1 MNHDRTYRPV
11 PHAPAPRL
19 RDANCSMRQAPRR
32 SAGHAAT
39 HPVQPL
45 KGLPGTR
52 ATDVSYRALA
62 PGGAGFCYRICTGTS
77 EARPTAH
84 YSLLTANST
93 YTFSA
98 KERDSET
105 GLSYFGSRYY
115 SSDLSVWL
123 SVDPMSDKYPSLSP
137 YTYCADNPVKL
148 VDPNGEEVC
157 DGGDPSSKRLRRFY
171 DYFDKKIRAPLMK
184 MVEDGANNDDLEAAA
199 DYLCNKYQKR
209 LLRGYNRAVN
219 GMGRIEKINVEVFS
233 ETEEKIEIDSRP
245 DNQEMTVC
253 GEIPIGANVY
263 AVEIDFNPYGVE
275 NYATFTAA
283 NKVETGWINSPEGN
297 SFSYDLEVDGAGSI
311 TYCIQNR
318 LADKRHDNWSFS
330 VTMRSRRLDIRP
342 ELRISNCRS
351 RKKIVRKR

>member
-1 MNHDRTYRPV
+1 MTRPLPYRQRPMNPLLGIWDEPATV
-11 PHAPAPRL
+11 PGYCHAFP
-19 RDANCSMRQAPRR
+19 
-32 SAGHAAT
+32 
-39 HPVQPL
+39 
-45 KGLPGTR
+45 KGEINDG
-52 ATDVSYRALA
+52 S
-62 PGGAGFCYRICTGTS
+62 
-77 EARPTAH
+77 RPTAN
-84 YSLLTANST
+84 YSLLTANSLT
-93 YTFSA
+93 FTFSA

-115 SSDLSVWL
+115 SSDLSIWL

-184 MVEDGANNDDLEAAA
+184 MVEDGANDDDLEAAA

-209 LLRGYNRAVN
+209 LLKGYNRAVN

-233 ETEEKIEIDSRP
+233 ETEEKIEIESRP
-245 DNQEMTVC
+245 DNQEMIVC

-275 NYATFTAA
+275 NYATFIAA

-297 SFSYDLEVDGAGSI
+297 SFSYDLEVDGAGPM

-318 LADKRHDNWSFS
+318 LIDKRQDNWSFS
-330 VTMRSRRLDIRP
+330 VTMRSRRLVIRP

>member
-1 MNHDRTYRPV
+1 MTPSSTYRPASPV
-11 PHAPAPRL
+11 PAPRL
-19 RDANCSMRQAPRR
+19 RDADGSMRKAPHR
-32 SAGHAAT
+32 SAGYAAI
-39 HPVQPL
+39 HPVPPL

-62 PGGAGFCYRICTGTS
+62 PIGAGFCYRICTGTS
-77 EARPTAH
+77 ESRLTAH

-98 KERDSET
+98 KEKDPET

-115 SSDLSVWL
+115 SSDLSIWL

-137 YTYCADNPVKL
+137 YVYCADNPVKL

-157 DGGDPSSKRLRRFY
+157 DGGDPSSKRLRRFN
-171 DYFDKKIRAPLMK
+171 DYFDKKKRAPLMK

-209 LLRGYNRAVN
+209 LLKGYNRAVN

-233 ETEEKIEIDSRP
+233 ETEEKIEIESRP
-245 DNQEMTVC
+245 DNQEMIVC

-275 NYATFTAA
+275 NYATFIAA

-297 SFSYDLEVDGAGSI
+297 SFSYDLEVDGAGSM

-342 ELRISNCRS
+342 ELMISSCRS

>member
-1 MNHDRTYRPV
+1 MSRHQPYRPPLPQIPADPLRGNPCDSHDTQRCV
-11 PHAPAPRL
+11 P
-19 RDANCSMRQAPRR
+19 
-32 SAGHAAT
+32 
-39 HPVQPL
+39 PL
-45 KGLPGTR
+45 KGPHETR
-52 ATDVSYRALA
+52 AAFVSYRALA
-62 PGGAGFCYRICTGTS
+62 PGGAGFCCRICTGTS
-77 EARPTAH
+77 ESRLTAN
-84 YSLLTANST
+84 YSLLTANWT
-93 YTFSA
+93 FTFSA

-105 GLSYFGSRYY
+105 GLSYFGARYY
-115 SSDLSVWL
+115 SSDLSIWL
-123 SVDPMSDKYPSLSP
+123 SVDPMADKYPSLSS
-137 YTYCADNPVKL
+137 YTYCANNPVKL
-148 VDPNGEEVC
+148 VDPDGEEVC

-184 MVEDGANNDDLEAAA
+184 MVEDGANDDDLEAAA

-209 LLRGYNRAVN
+209 LLKGYNRTVN

>member
-1 MNHDRTYRPV
+1 MNPLTGIWPACATVPGYRYVSPNGER
-11 PHAPAPRL
+11 HHPA
-19 RDANCSMRQAPRR
+19 AIVHCSLYIVHC
-32 SAGHAAT
+32 S
-39 HPVQPL
+39 
-45 KGLPGTR
+45 
-52 ATDVSYRALA
+52 
-62 PGGAGFCYRICTGTS
+62 
-77 EARPTAH
+77 
-84 YSLLTANST
+84 

-171 DYFDKKIRAPLMK
+171 DYFDRKIRAPLMK
-184 MVEDGANNDDLEAAA
+184 MVEDGANDNDLEAAA
-199 DYLCNKYQKR
+199 AYLCNKYQKR
-209 LLRGYNRAVN
+209 LLKGYNRAVN

>member
-1 MNHDRTYRPV
+1 M
-11 PHAPAPRL
+11 
-19 RDANCSMRQAPRR
+19 
-32 SAGHAAT
+32 
-39 HPVQPL
+39 
-45 KGLPGTR
+45 
-52 ATDVSYRALA
+52 
-62 PGGAGFCYRICTGTS
+62 TS
-77 EARPTAH
+77 
-84 YSLLTANST
+84 
-93 YTFSA
+93 
-98 KERDSET
+98 
-105 GLSYFGSRYY
+105 
-115 SSDLSVWL
+115 
-123 SVDPMSDKYPSLSP
+123 KYPSLSP

-209 LLRGYNRAVN
+209 LLRGYNRTVN

>member
-1 MNHDRTYRPV
+1 MSKKYYLCSTKQSRMSQRFTYSIPLLSRP
-11 PHAPAPRL
+11 PAE
-19 RDANCSMRQAPRR
+19 S
-32 SAGHAAT
+32 
-39 HPVQPL
+39 
-45 KGLPGTR
+45 
-52 ATDVSYRALA
+52 
-62 PGGAGFCYRICTGTS
+62 
-77 EARPTAH
+77 
-84 YSLLTANST
+84 

-98 KERDSET
+98 KEKDSET

-148 VDPNGEEVC
+148 VDPDGEEVC

-184 MVEDGANNDDLEAAA
+184 MVE
-199 DYLCNKYQKR
+199 
-209 LLRGYNRAVN
+209 
-219 GMGRIEKINVEVFS
+219 
-233 ETEEKIEIDSRP
+233 
-245 DNQEMTVC
+245 
-253 GEIPIGANVY
+253 
-263 AVEIDFNPYGVE
+263 
-275 NYATFTAA
+275 
-283 NKVETGWINSPEGN
+283 
-297 SFSYDLEVDGAGSI
+297 DGAGSI

>member
-1 MNHDRTYRPV
+1 MNQYQSPLYRSSKNLHPGIWTTHRTELGYR
-11 PHAPAPRL
+11 HASPNWENLLVRIKESHTN
-19 RDANCSMRQAPRR
+19 R
-32 SAGHAAT
+32 
-39 HPVQPL
+39 PL
-45 KGLPGTR
+45 
-52 ATDVSYRALA
+52 
-62 PGGAGFCYRICTGTS
+62 
-77 EARPTAH
+77 PTAN
-84 YSLLTANST
+84 YSLLTAHWT
-93 YTFSA
+93 HTISA
-98 KERDSET
+98 KEKDTET
-105 GLSYFGSRYY
+105 GYSYFGSRYY
-115 SSDLSVWL
+115 NSDLSIWL
-123 SVDPMSDKYPSLSP
+123 SVDPMAAKYPSLSP
-137 YTYCADNPVKL
+137 YVYCADNLVKL
-148 VDPNGEEVC
+148 VDPNGKEVC

-184 MVEDGANNDDLEAAA
+184 MVEDGANDDDLEAAA

-209 LLRGYNRAVN
+209 LLKGYNRTVN

>member
-1 MNHDRTYRPV
+1 MNHYQSPLYRSSKNLHPGIWTTHRTELGYR
-11 PHAPAPRL
+11 HASPNWENLLVRIKESHTN
-19 RDANCSMRQAPRR
+19 R
-32 SAGHAAT
+32 
-39 HPVQPL
+39 PL
-45 KGLPGTR
+45 
-52 ATDVSYRALA
+52 
-62 PGGAGFCYRICTGTS
+62 
-77 EARPTAH
+77 PTAN
-84 YSLLTANST
+84 YSLLTAHWT
-93 YTFSA
+93 HTISA
-98 KERDSET
+98 KEKDTET
-105 GLSYFGSRYY
+105 GYSYFGARYY
-115 SSDLSVWL
+115 SSDLSIWL
-123 SVDPMSDKYPSLSP
+123 SVDPMADKYPSLSP

-148 VDPNGEEVC
+148 VDPDGEEVC

-184 MVEDGANNDDLEAAA
+184 MVEDGANDDDLEATA

-209 LLRGYNRAVN
+209 LLKGYNRTVN

-253 GEIPIGANVY
+253 GEIPLGSDVY
-263 AVEIDFNPYGVE
+263 SAEVNFAPYGIE
-275 NYATFTAA
+275 NNATFTALNA
-283 NKVETGWINSPEGN
+283 VETGWINASDDN
-297 SFSYDLEVDGAGSI
+297 SFTYNLEVDGAGSI